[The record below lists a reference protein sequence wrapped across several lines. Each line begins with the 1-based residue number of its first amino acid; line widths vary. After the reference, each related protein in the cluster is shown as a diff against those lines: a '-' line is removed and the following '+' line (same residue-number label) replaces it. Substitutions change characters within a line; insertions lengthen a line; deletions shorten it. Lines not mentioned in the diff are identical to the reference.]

1 MTIWNLGCIKNTI
14 CQFMLLLNKPNN
26 DNCNQINKK
35 GEGSCSTF
43 PTTSPLLC
51 IPSTPKSPTPQP
63 LLCFPHSRNPNPFP
77 PGAARERERQA
88 TVKVNSATAIDATA
102 TGGGDTG
109 VCDGEEDG
117 ET

>member
-1 MTIWNLGCIKNTI
+1 
-14 CQFMLLLNKPNN
+14 MLLLNKPNN

-35 GEGSCSTF
+35 GEGSCLTF
-43 PTTSPLLC
+43 PTLSPLLC
-51 IPSTPKSPTPQP
+51 IPSIPKARPLTPFSVSLIPETLTPFRLEP
-63 LLCFPHSRNPNPFP
+63 
-77 PGAARERERQA
+77 RERERQA

-109 VCDGEEDG
+109 VCDAEEDG